1 MRKRSA
7 RALCCGSGFPFPS
20 LSRPS
25 CSSYFRG
32 DGGAFFL
39 KLPSLFT
46 ATSRS
51 PVTPPNKV
59 LGSFASLRSSAVHNG
74 SLRSPPL
81 FQPPPLVIAHALA
94 SSFTLHPA
102 VAHLAGSSAFRVLS
116 SCIASF
122 APRSG
127 RSRSSFVGACY
138 VASSRP
144 SAPRRPRLG
153 CALRAGRVFP
163 PPPPPTCVHAHA
175 RSLTPLSFSHLCKYV
190 QSLNIQPLTTVICS
204 TIYRTTLALPFYF
217 CIVAG
222 FLFPLSLCFLLFHF
236 LISFL
241 CAIFGYCKYYS
252 INIFSVWTGCGGCYR
267 FYLT

>member
-1 MRKRSA
+1 M
-7 RALCCGSGFPFPS
+7 
-20 LSRPS
+20 
-25 CSSYFRG
+25 
-32 DGGAFFL
+32 
-39 KLPSLFT
+39 PSLFT

-59 LGSFASLRSSAVHNG
+59 LGSFASHRSSAVRNG
-74 SLRSPPL
+74 TLRSPPL
-81 FQPPPLVIAHALA
+81 LQPPPLVIAHALA

-102 VAHLAGSSAFRVLS
+102 VAHLAGSFAFRVHS

-127 RSRSSFVGACY
+127 RSRSSFVGACD

-153 CALRAGRVFP
+153 YALRAGRVFP

-175 RSLTPLSFSHLCKYV
+175 RSLTPLSFSHLCMYV
-190 QSLNIQPLTTVICS
+190 QSLNFQPLTTFICS
-204 TIYRTTLALPFYF
+204 TFYRTTVALPFYF
-217 CIVAG
+217 CIVTC
-222 FLFPLSLCFLLFHF
+222 FPFPLSLCFLLFHF

-241 CAIFGYCKYYS
+241 CAIFGYHKYYLKIIYS
-252 INIFSVWTGCGGCYR
+252 HLGKLWR
-267 FYLT
+267 LL

>member
-1 MRKRSA
+1 MW
-7 RALCCGSGFPFPS
+7 LGLPFPS

-59 LGSFASLRSSAVHNG
+59 LGSFASHRSSAVHNG
-74 SLRSPPL
+74 PLRSPPL
-81 FQPPPLVIAHALA
+81 FRPPPLVIAHALA

-127 RSRSSFVGACY
+127 RSRSSFVGACD

-175 RSLTPLSFSHLCKYV
+175 RSLTPLSF
-190 QSLNIQPLTTVICS
+190 
-204 TIYRTTLALPFYF
+204 
-217 CIVAG
+217 
-222 FLFPLSLCFLLFHF
+222 
-236 LISFL
+236 
-241 CAIFGYCKYYS
+241 
-252 INIFSVWTGCGGCYR
+252 
-267 FYLT
+267 